1 VTWHDDMT
9 TLTGGE
15 AAPRREK
22 RGDDVSCV
30 DTNFT
35 GLKNEKK
42 ITRSIQLVQ
51 MYGEDLK

>member
-1 VTWHDDMT
+1 MT

-42 ITRSIQLVQ
+42 SHDQFSWYKYTVKI
-51 MYGEDLK
+51 